1 MTASPGAT
9 ARQRARTPDVAAL
22 RGAWWALRAVVAAHR
37 QLRARPLAAVRLPA
51 PPPGVPAAAE
61 RGVYAA
67 LRRLKPSCFERA
79 LVLQRW
85 LACRGDSRAVVIGVT
100 AAGRGFSAHAWLEGE
115 HAPEYE
121 EIARV
126 AP

>member
-1 MTASPGAT
+1 M
-9 ARQRARTPDVAAL
+9 RRHARTPDVATL

-37 QLRARPLAAVRLPA
+37 QLRTRPFDAVRLPA
-51 PPPGVPAAAE
+51 PPLGLPAAGE

-67 LRRLKPSCFERA
+67 LRRLKPSCFERS

-85 LACRGDSRAVVIGVT
+85 LCYRGDFRAVVIGVT
-100 AAGRGFSAHAWLEGE
+100 AEGGGFSAHAWLEGE
-115 HAPEYE
+115 HAPGYE

>member
-1 MTASPGAT
+1 VTGSSGAT
-9 ARQRARTPDVAAL
+9 VRRHARTPDAAAL

-37 QLRARPLAAVRLPA
+37 QLRARPLDALRLPA
-51 PPPGVPAAAE
+51 PPPGLPAAGE
-61 RGVYAA
+61 RGVHAA

-85 LACRGDSRAVVIGVT
+85 LACRGDFRAVVIGVT

-115 HAPEYE
+115 HAPEHE
-121 EIARV
+121 EIARF

>member
-1 MTASPGAT
+1 VTGSPGAT
-9 ARQRARTPDVAAL
+9 VRRHAHTPDAVAL

-37 QLRARPLAAVRLPA
+37 QLRARPLDAVRLPA
-51 PPPGVPAAAE
+51 PPPGLTAAGE

-85 LACRGDSRAVVIGVT
+85 LAYRGEFRAVVIGVT
-100 AAGRGFSAHAWLEGE
+100 AEGRGFSAHAWLEGE
-115 HAPEYE
+115 QAPDYE